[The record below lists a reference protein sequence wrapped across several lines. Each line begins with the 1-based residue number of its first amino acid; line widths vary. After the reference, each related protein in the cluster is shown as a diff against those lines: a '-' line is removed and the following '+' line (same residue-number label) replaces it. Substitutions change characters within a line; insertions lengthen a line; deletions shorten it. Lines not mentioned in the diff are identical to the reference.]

1 MRQIRLAEAQGRPA
15 EDLRRQLFEAVEQM
29 KP

>member
-15 EDLRRQLFEAVEQM
+15 EALRQQLYEAVEAQ
-29 KP
+29 K

>member
-15 EDLRRQLFEAVEQM
+15 EELRKQLFDTVEQM
-29 KP
+29 KR